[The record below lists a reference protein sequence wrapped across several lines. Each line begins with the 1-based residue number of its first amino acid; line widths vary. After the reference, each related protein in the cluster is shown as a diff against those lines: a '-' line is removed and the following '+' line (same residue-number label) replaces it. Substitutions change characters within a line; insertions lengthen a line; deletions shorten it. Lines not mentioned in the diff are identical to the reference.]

1 MLGWGAMQ
9 NEIDLIVGLGNP
21 GTQYLTTR
29 HNAGFWF
36 IDLLSKKHTGTFR
49 TEKRFHGDVAQIVID
64 NRRIWLLKPQTYM
77 NESGRSVEAITTYYN
92 ISLEN
97 TFIAHDD
104 LDLRP
109 GRTKLKFAGGHGG
122 HNGLRD
128 VIRCVGNVFWRLRLG
143 IGHPGPGQRE
153 IVTDY
158 VLKRASGEDEIKILD
173 AIGSAVEIIPIFLQH
188 GEDKAKNL
196 LHKQGAEINLDQESG
211 ESSTQE

>member
-1 MLGWGAMQ
+1 MQ

-109 GRTKLKFAGGHGG
+109 GRTKLKFSGGHGG
-122 HNGLRD
+122 HNGLRNIID
-128 VIRCVGNVFWRLRLG
+128 HLKGESSFKRLRIG
-143 IGHPGPGQRE
+143 IGHPGKERD
-153 IVTDY
+153 VTKY
-158 VLKRASGEDEIKILD
+158 VLTKPSSKERDLI
-173 AIGSAVEIIPIFLQH
+173 
-188 GEDKAKNL
+188 
-196 LHKQGAEINLDQESG
+196 EINMKDSLESIDLVIQSKWQEAMLKLHTN
-211 ESSTQE
+211 EDN